1 MTQEQQTVN
10 LLETEYIGRNIKW
23 FDEISSTNDYLK
35 EEAPSLPDG
44 FTAASTEQFAGKGR
58 RGHTWV
64 SSRGQMVAF
73 SFFLKNNFFTDLPPI
88 TLMCGLAVAKA
99 LNGITGKKLLI
110 KWPND
115 IIYEGRKVCGILC
128 ESKLLGRQC
137 FNVCGIGVNLTQTED
152 FFKEV
157 GIPHGVSLKMIYGTA
172 PSPEEVVAKILNE
185 FEKIYL
191 SLTKGGDKE
200 ISEFLK
206 EYSEN
211 CVTVGK
217 VVKIVKPD
225 CEIIGIALSVNRDGS
240 LHVSCDGKETDV
252 LASEASVRGV
262 MGYS

>member
-1 MTQEQQTVN
+1 MTQENQTAK

-23 FDEISSTNDYLK
+23 FDRIASTNDYLK
-35 EEAPSLPDG
+35 EEALALPDG
-44 FTAASTEQFAGKGR
+44 FTAATTEQYAGKGR

-64 SSRGQMVAF
+64 SSRGQIAAF
-73 SFFLKNNFFTDLPPI
+73 SFLLKNTFFTDLPPI

-99 LNGITGKKLLI
+99 LDGITGKKFLI

-115 IIYEGRKVCGILC
+115 VVIEGKKICGILC

-137 FNVCGIGVNLTQTED
+137 STVCGIGVNLAQTGE
-152 FFKEV
+152 FFKEA
-157 GIPHGVSLKMIYGTA
+157 GIPHGVSLKMLCGTA

-200 ISEFLK
+200 ISEFLD
-206 EYSEN
+206 EYSKN
-211 CVTVGK
+211 CVTLGK
-217 VVKIVKPD
+217 TVKIVKPD
-225 CEIIGIALSVNRDGS
+225 CEITGTAVSVNRDGS
-240 LHVSCDGKETDV
+240 LHLIADGKETDV

-262 MGYS
+262 MGYL